1 MNSVKP
7 DLNQFIIDLKG
18 SLVDAAYAINKNHS
32 RCVLTVNNKKIE
44 GIISE
49 GDILRAL
56 LKGSDIHAP
65 MRPFIRQGFYFLKKR
80 NISEAMKIVRLRGI
94 SLIPILNDNMELVD
108 VITLQMLISE
118 LNLINEGSD
127 D

>member
-1 MNSVKP
+1 MSLVKP

-32 RCVLTVNNKKIE
+32 RCVLTVNDNKVE

-56 LKGSDIHAP
+56 LKGTDINSP
-65 MRPFIRQGFYFLKKR
+65 MRSFIRQGFYFLKKR
-80 NISEAMKIVRLRGI
+80 NISEALKIVRLRGI
-94 SLIPILNDNMELVD
+94 SLIPVLNDNMELVD
-108 VITLQMLISE
+108 VITLEMLISE
-118 LNLINEGSD
+118 LNITDKRSNH
-127 D
+127 

>member
-7 DLNQFIIDLKG
+7 DLNQFTIDLNG

-32 RCVLTVNNKKIE
+32 RCVLTVNNSKVE

-56 LKGSDIHAP
+56 LKGTDINAP
-65 MRPFIRQGFYFLKKR
+65 MRPFIREGFYFLKKR
-80 NISEAMKIVRLRGI
+80 KISEALKIVRLRGI

-118 LNLINEGSD
+118 LNLINEGSND
-127 D
+127 